1 VNTGNNNVTVYMS
14 SSYISFTHGTNRS
27 PNSYN
32 EWTDINLKVLIIV
45 LNTKV
50 CASAV
55 LPHLCPNFHLTRE
68 LHISPSPFYP
78 GLHQRQDLSTF
89 TTGLSVM
96 ILHSK
101 LISQIF
107 LFNIISVKLLF
118 NSDTLSLATK
128 KQWLQVFMMIIHS

>member
-1 VNTGNNNVTVYMS
+1 MELTYP
-14 SSYISFTHGTNRS
+14 NRV
-27 PNSYN
+27 
-32 EWTDINLKVLIIV
+32 KVLILV

-68 LHISPSPFYP
+68 LHTSPSTFYP

-89 TTGLSVM
+89 TTALSVM

-101 LISQIF
+101 LISQTF

-118 NSDTLSLATK
+118 NSDTLSLVTT
-128 KQWLQVFMMIIHS
+128 KQWLQVFVIIIHS